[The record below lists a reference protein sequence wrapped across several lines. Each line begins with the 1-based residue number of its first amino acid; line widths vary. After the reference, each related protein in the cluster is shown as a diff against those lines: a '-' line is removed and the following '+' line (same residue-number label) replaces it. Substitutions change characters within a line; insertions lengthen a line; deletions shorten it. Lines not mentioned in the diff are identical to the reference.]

1 VDLSRYT
8 ALFLADSKDHLRRS
22 STLLLEWE
30 REPHQAEPVGELF
43 RSFHSLKGAAATM
56 GYDQVAD
63 VAHRAENLL
72 EAVRRRELDGSPA
85 VIGLLLR
92 AVDHLDRAVDDA
104 VAGRELADSAPL
116 AEALERLAQSATPS
130 TVSAAAAPPAL
141 AASSA
146 STEHGGR
153 TPRRSG
159 AHPTP
164 ATTARIQA
172 GQLDELVQR
181 TGELVVARNR
191 LLALAG
197 KRADPD
203 LEAVAGQ
210 VDTLVRTLHAGVVR
224 ARLAPIHDLFDRF
237 PRVVRD
243 LGAALGKSVR
253 LELHGEGIELDR
265 SVLEELVDPMIH
277 LIRNAV
283 DHGIEPAAER
293 VALGK
298 PAEGRLV
305 LTALRRREWVILR
318 LSDDGRGI
326 DPSAVR
332 SRAVELGVLGSADP
346 LGEGQL
352 LSVLARPGFT
362 LKREVTAVSG
372 RGIGMDAVLTK
383 LRSLGGA
390 VELISRAG
398 QGTAFELSVP
408 LTTAIQ
414 RVLLVSVGDER
425 LAFPFRLVREAVL
438 PGKAESPSTSSN
450 AFTFRGR
457 SLPLVD
463 LGIALGVARSSD
475 GGRRPIL
482 VLEWGTRDGALAVD
496 QVLGQ
501 HDVLI
506 ERVEAPIGM
515 PAWVSGATILA
526 DGSPAFVLDPT
537 ALF

>member
-22 STLLLEWE
+22 SALLLEWE
-30 REPHQAEPVGELF
+30 REPRDAEPVAELF
-43 RSFHSLKGAAATM
+43 RSFHSLKGSAATM
-56 GYDQVAD
+56 GYDQLAD
-63 VAHRAENLL
+63 VAHRAETLL
-72 EAVRRRELDGSPA
+72 EAVRRRELEGSPA

-92 AVDHLDRAVDDA
+92 AVDHLDRGVEDA
-104 VAGRELADSAPL
+104 VAGRALADSTPL
-116 AEALERLAQSATPS
+116 AEALERLTESATPS
-130 TVSAAAAPPAL
+130 TVAAGAGPAAETAPAAPA
-141 AASSA
+141 
-146 STEHGGR
+146 TNGNR
-153 TPRRSG
+153 NRRSG
-159 AHPTP
+159 AHQSP

-172 GQLDELVQR
+172 GQLDELMQR

-191 LLALAG
+191 LVALTS
-197 KRADPD
+197 RRTDPD
-203 LEAVAGQ
+203 LEAVTGQ

-243 LGAALGKSVR
+243 LGATLGKAVR
-253 LELHGEGIELDR
+253 LELRGEGIELDR
-265 SVLEELVDPMIH
+265 AVLEELVDPMIH

-305 LTALRRREWVILR
+305 LTALRRRDWVILR

-326 DPSAVR
+326 DPAKVR
-332 SRAVELGVLGSADP
+332 DRAVELGILGPGDGV
-346 LGEGQL
+346 GETQL
-352 LSVLARPGFT
+352 LPLLARPGFT
-362 LKREVTAVSG
+362 LKREVTSVSG

-383 LRSLGGA
+383 LRGLGGA
-390 VELISRAG
+390 VELITRAG

-414 RVLLVSVGDER
+414 RVILVGVGAER
-425 LAFPFRLVREAVL
+425 LAVPFRLVREAL
-438 PGKAESPSTSSN
+438 PPGKADAASTSGN

-457 SLPLVD
+457 SLPMVD
-463 LGIALGVARSSD
+463 LGAALGVARPAD
-475 GGRRPIL
+475 LERRPIL